1 MVSPARTDVAD
12 DPTIYPE
19 EERVG
24 EDIVQRWIAELLRPL
39 IERWLGERGEVAF
52 VGADQF
58 IYYEQ
63 YNSTARVAPDVYVL
77 PGVPPATHVR
87 VWKVWETAV
96 APRFA
101 LEIVSTDRRKDYE
114 EAPDRHDAAGTEELV
129 VFDPW
134 PELRPRGEGVRWQ
147 VFRRGPRGLV
157 RVETGDTDRV
167 MSRALGCWLRVV
179 GEGLSQRVR
188 IGSGAAG
195 DALFPTG
202 EEAERA
208 ATEAERAAKEAA
220 LAKIAELEARLRDR
234 DGNS

>member
-19 EERVG
+19 GERVG

-39 IERWLGERGEVAF
+39 IERWLGVRGEVAF

-63 YNSTARVAPDVYVL
+63 YNSTARVAPDLYVL
-77 PGVPPATHVR
+77 PGIPPETHVR

-114 EAPDRHDAAGTEELV
+114 EAPERHDAAGTEELV

-134 PELRPRGEGVRWQ
+134 PAMGPRGEGLRWQ
-147 VFRRGPRGLV
+147 VFRRGPGGLE
-157 RVETGDTDRV
+157 RVETGDGDRV

-179 GEGLSQRVR
+179 GEGLGQRVR
-188 IGSGAAG
+188 LAEGSGG
-195 DALFPTG
+195 EALFPT
-202 EEAERA
+202 AE
-208 ATEAERAAKEAA
+208 EAERAAKEAA
-220 LAKIAELEARLRDR
+220 LARIAELEARLR
-234 DGNS
+234 GEKPE